1 MQLGFVAMDFKKLLP
16 FIGLIILIF
25 IIATLDLKEI
35 CAVFS
40 TIDPFYSFLSFFSV
54 FPVVFLSNVQWQIL
68 LKKQKIRV
76 SFLYSLKNIFIGY
89 FYGFITPGG
98 IGAYTRSFYL
108 SNESKTPLP
117 KCVSNI
123 IVFNTIDYLSLLLLG
138 AIGGLFLSSI
148 SFYLFLTIITI
159 LIIVVALLLFF
170 LKKEKSKPI
179 FTKIVK
185 SKIFATISDHLTD
198 SVDSFYEDLPSF
210 RDIIL
215 PFSISL
221 FGWVVRS
228 SILFLIARM
237 FSVNV
242 PFFYFILIIAV
253 ANVVASIPVTIYG
266 LGTREAALISM
277 FSVFNVIPEKILALS
292 LFWFAVIWLFPSVI
306 GAFVTAVETKK
317 LNKSLLRD
325 ITIERFTK
333 YMKKYPELY
342 ENLAV
347 IVKKNIPR
355 SVKKPYIVD
364 LGCGPGLL
372 SLEISKKIPKAR
384 IIGVD
389 PSVKMLET
397 ANKNIKQDNF
407 QTRIGKSDK
416 LPIEN
421 NSVDIVVSRF
431 SLTYWDKPKD
441 SFTEINRVLKP
452 GGRVV
457 LEALNKDFSK
467 WRLFLIKIHMFFK
480 GAGGDVVRY
489 HIDAYK
495 TAYSVD
501 SVKKLLT
508 SSGFKITYTEG
519 VKEDWKF
526 IFTAKKK

>member
-1 MQLGFVAMDFKKLLP
+1 MDLKKLLP
-16 FIGLIILIF
+16 IIGIIILIYIF
-25 IIATLDLKEI
+25 ATLDLNEI
-35 CAVFS
+35 YTVFL
-40 TIDPFYSFLSFFSV
+40 TIDPLYLVLSFFSV
-54 FPVVFLSNVQWQIL
+54 VPIVLLSNVQWQIL

-76 SFLYSLKNIFIGY
+76 GFFYSLKNIFIGY

-98 IGAYTRSFYL
+98 VGAYTRSFYL

-277 FSVFNVIPEKILALS
+277 FSVFNVIPEKILGLS

-317 LNKSLLRD
+317 LNKSLLRG

-372 SLEISKKIPKAR
+372 SLEISKKIPKAK

-389 PSVKMLET
+389 PSVKTLEI
-397 ANKNIKQDNF
+397 ANENVKQDNF
-407 QTRIGKSDK
+407 QTMAGTSEKIPVK
-416 LPIEN
+416 N
-421 NSVDIVVSRF
+421 NSADIVVSRF

-452 GGRVV
+452 SGRIV

-480 GAGGDVVRY
+480 GARGDVVRY
-489 HIDAYK
+489 HVDAYK

-519 VKEDWKF
+519 IKEDWKF
-526 IFTAKKK
+526 IFIAKKK